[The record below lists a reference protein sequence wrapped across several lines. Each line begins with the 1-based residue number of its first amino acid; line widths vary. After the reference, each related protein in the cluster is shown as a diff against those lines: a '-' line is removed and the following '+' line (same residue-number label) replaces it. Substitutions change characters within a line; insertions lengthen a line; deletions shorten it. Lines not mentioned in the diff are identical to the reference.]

1 MALMD
6 VLTGVLRMLGSL
18 GRGVLIGLAAIGRTL
33 GKGVG
38 RARDA
43 GGAKEPGMIRL
54 LDLHAASIAGD
65 ALIAIGLAG
74 TIFFQV
80 PAGEARGQ
88 VALYL
93 LVTMLPFALLAPV
106 VGPVL
111 DRFRHGRR
119 YALATTFLGRAFL
132 AYLISENL
140 NDIALYPAA
149 FGILVLSRAY
159 GVARSAAVP
168 RLLPPALTLSAAN
181 ARASLFGTLAGAVV
195 APVGILAATTLGQPW
210 PLRIA
215 TFVFLFG
222 MVTALRLPPRADSE
236 PPETIPRPFQL
247 IKRRKGAKILSA
259 PLIVASITGTATL
272 RALYGFLALHLA
284 FSIREGELDLSLG
297 GTRVRETAAI
307 GLLAAALGAGTFLS
321 TAVGSVLKI
330 RRPAVLQAVGV
341 LLALAA
347 AGLAAVSFTLPAIAL
362 LCLVTALS
370 SGLAKLAV
378 DAVIQERTDERT
390 RASAFA
396 HSETLL
402 MVAWVAGGALGL
414 IPFPGRLGMIVIFVG
429 LAAGAARAVWSAL
442 RLRKDKLTGASTASV
457 ETPEQPEPTTK
468 ILKKDVPIQKKTP
481 EKAPANPEPAS
492 RPTEKTMEKALPYRE
507 SGRTRTLTAADVT
520 DPLYDQADDDPDD
533 DGPPNF
539 HLYRPSG
546 RT

>member
-6 VLTGVLRMLGSL
+6 VLAGVLRMLGSL
-18 GRGVLIGLAAIGRTL
+18 ARGVLVGIAALGRTL
-33 GKGVG
+33 GRGVG
-38 RARDA
+38 RARTA

-74 TIFFQV
+74 TIFFSV

-140 NDIALYPAA
+140 DDIALYPAA
-149 FGILVLSRAY
+149 FGILLFSRAY

-168 RLLPPALTLSAAN
+168 RLLPAGLTLSAAN
-181 ARASLFGTLAGAVV
+181 ARSSLFGTITGAVV
-195 APVGILAATTLGQPW
+195 APLGILAATTFGQQW
-210 PLRIA
+210 PLRMA

-222 MVTALRLPPRADSE
+222 MVTALRLPPKADSE
-236 PPETIPRPFQL
+236 PPESIPRPFQL
-247 IKRRKGAKILSA
+247 IKRRKGEKILSA

-272 RALYGFLALHLA
+272 RALYGFLALYLA
-284 FSIREGELDLSLG
+284 FSVRAGDLPLDLA

-307 GLLAAALGAGTFLS
+307 GLLAVALGAGTFLS

-330 RRPAVLQAVGV
+330 RRPAVLQAVGI
-341 LLALAA
+341 LLTLAAAALAA
-347 AGLAAVSFTLPAIAL
+347 WSFTLPAIAL
-362 LCLVTALS
+362 LCLVTALT

-378 DAVIQERTDERT
+378 DAVVQERTDERT

-402 MVAWVAGGALGL
+402 MIAWVAGGALGL
-414 IPFPGRLGMIVIFVG
+414 IPFPGRWGMIAMVVVVAF
-429 LAAGAARAVWSAL
+429 GAARAVWSAGK
-442 RLRKDKLTGASTASV
+442 LRKDKLTGAAPDPVPDSDL
-457 ETPEQPEPTTK
+457 TTK
-468 ILKKDVPIQKKTP
+468 PLAKDVPTQ
-481 EKAPANPEPAS
+481 KAPPKAEPVKEPA
-492 RPTEKTMEKALPYRE
+492 TTAAEKALPHRE
-507 SGRTRTLTAADVT
+507 PGRTRTLPMPVEADQFYNQE
-520 DPLYDQADDDPDD
+520 DEDGDDDE
-533 DGPPNF
+533 PPNY

-546 RT
+546 RS